1 MEISRS
7 HSMYYEVVFDYV
19 IESMSVLY
27 ATLVTY
33 EGNVIK
39 LYYANNRRFDEFA
52 NSYPNA
58 MIMFLIDVTRV
69 N

>member
-1 MEISRS
+1 
-7 HSMYYEVVFDYV
+7 MYYEVVFDYV

-39 LYYANNRRFDEFA
+39 LYHANNRRFDELYEFA